1 MKISEEGT
9 TPDVALAAAEFAFT
23 TRNHRAQPLLTTSHR
38 NHFGVPGR
46 PIRQS
51 NEAPRILPSDGA
63 NDEMER
69 KRKHCSHSHNRNRGI
84 KKYRDNMIGTTDS
97 GHKIAA
103 DWQEINLRLTAAAEK
118 DLVAARASFDPAKTI
133 VAQGKLQRIKGDKA
147 YQKTDHNME
156 LIWCAFREFVAVHL
170 NKTQPALYNE
180 SPKVDDIVA
189 FLNYNFRRKDVKL
202 MLMVDGNPRKVNCK
216 GNKIS
221 SLQKYRQA
229 FEWAFVKCSYPNLF
243 EEKSVKEVY
252 MELKGKV
259 TGKYRYQPK
268 QAKTFSVW
276 SDFDKLREYCLKEKG
291 DLYHVRSWTMILVM
305 FSFFLRRAD
314 LTYLTVDCIGI
325 PRSRIDGSLNLDED
339 GYPRILRLWLPKS
352 KGDGEAEK
360 GGVMFEIIRN
370 YRDRDMCPVVALLD
384 WLNFSGIKDG
394 FVFPNFQHGSNSKFR
409 NGAMSVDDISTMYSK
424 LCLTLFGENH
434 GYSTHS
440 PRRTAAAFAA
450 VCGATDA
457 EIKRAGRWKSDT
469 YMVYVAAGRARSI
482 MELVGLDHP
491 PEDRWSWYPI
501 R

>member
-1 MKISEEGT
+1 MKISEDQT
-9 TPDVALAAAEFAFT
+9 TPDIAMAAAQFASATSNQRTQPLFT
-23 TRNHRAQPLLTTSHR
+23 TNYR

-46 PIRQS
+46 VIHES
-51 NEAPRILPSDGA
+51 NEAPRIDGT
-63 NDEMER
+63 NYEMAE
-69 KRKHCSHSHNRNRGI
+69 KRPKKRRAT
-84 KKYRDNMIGTTDS
+84 KKYKDPMVLTAIS
-97 GHKIAA
+97 GHKTAA
-103 DWQEINLRLTAAAEK
+103 DWQEINSRLSTAAER
-118 DLVAARASFDPAKTI
+118 DLAAAKESCDPAKVI
-133 VAQGKLQRIKGDKA
+133 VAQGKLKRIKGEKA
-147 YQKTDHNME
+147 YQKTDHSME

-170 NKTQPALYNE
+170 NNNQPALYEE
-180 SPKVDDIVA
+180 SPKVNDIVA
-189 FLNYNFRRKDVKL
+189 FLNFNFRRKEVKL
-202 MLMVDGNPRKVNCK
+202 TLMVEGNPQKVNCK

-229 FEWAFVKCSYPNLF
+229 FEWAFLKCGYPNLF

-252 MELKGKV
+252 MELKEKV

-276 SDFDKLREYCLKEKG
+276 GDFDKLREYCLKEKG
-291 DLYHVRSWTMILVM
+291 DLYHLRSWTMILVM

-325 PRSRIDGSLNLDED
+325 PRSRINGNLDLDED
-339 GYPRILRLWLPKS
+339 GYPRILRLWLPRS

-360 GGVMFEIIRN
+360 GGVKFQIMRN
-370 YRDRDMCPVVALLD
+370 YRDRDMCPVVAILD
-384 WLNFSGIKDG
+384 WLNFSGIEDG

-409 NGAMSVDDISTMYSK
+409 NDAMSVDDISTMYSK

-469 YMVYVAAGRARSI
+469 YMVYVEAGRAGSI
-482 MELVGLDHP
+482 MELVGLDLP